1 MKFLHI
7 FDLKF
12 ILVPS
17 GKQPYLVYAKQ
28 DAGEEY
34 YCSNLTSTT
43 DAAMMASTALADA
56 IPALKFSQH
65 RQELSSSTT
74 ATSAATTT
82 SEATKESTTTT
93 GAATTTTSA
102 STATNAP
109 TSSNDENDL
118 QSLYDVDEDVLK
130 ELPEDIRLEIENE
143 RKKLLKN
150 SAKIDDDHT
159 SNKNKINVKK
169 ELAIKEEDFSRA
181 AQPCSK
187 FFFIIFFKIC
197 TIRFTNFAE
206 IIFNNFNFTEK

>member
-28 DAGEEY
+28 DEGEEY
-34 YCSNLTSTT
+34 YSSNLTSTT
-43 DAAMMASTALADA
+43 DAAMMANTALADA

-65 RQELSSSTT
+65 RQELI
-74 ATSAATTT
+74 AT
-82 SEATKESTTTT
+82 
-93 GAATTTTSA
+93 A

-109 TSSNDENDL
+109 TSSNDENGL

-187 FFFIIFFKIC
+187 FFFLLFSLKYALSVSRILLKSFLTILISRKNSSTWSIIGGGV
-197 TIRFTNFAE
+197 E
-206 IIFNNFNFTEK
+206 

>member
-28 DAGEEY
+28 DEGEEY
-34 YCSNLTSTT
+34 YYSNLTSTT
-43 DAAMMASTALADA
+43 DAAMIANTALADA

-102 STATNAP
+102 STATNVP

-143 RKKLLKN
+143 RKKLKIKPQNKN
-150 SAKIDDDHT
+150 SAAANSRKNSSTTNIAHSNRNNQKEMNIVRQEDLSFSQID
-159 SNKNKINVKK
+159 
-169 ELAIKEEDFSRA
+169 EL
-181 AQPCSK
+181 
-187 FFFIIFFKIC
+187 
-197 TIRFTNFAE
+197 
-206 IIFNNFNFTEK
+206 

>member
-1 MKFLHI
+1 MKSLHI

-28 DAGEEY
+28 DEGEEY
-34 YCSNLTSTT
+34 YYSNLTSTT
-43 DAAMMASTALADA
+43 DAAMMANTALADA

-74 ATSAATTT
+74 ATS
-82 SEATKESTTTT
+82 EATKESTTTT

-102 STATNAP
+102 STATNA
-109 TSSNDENDL
+109 
-118 QSLYDVDEDVLK
+118 QSLYDIDEEVLK

>member
-1 MKFLHI
+1 MTSNFS
-7 FDLKF
+7 
-12 ILVPS
+12 PS

-28 DAGEEY
+28 DEGEEY

-43 DAAMMASTALADA
+43 DAAMMANTALADA

-65 RQELSSSTT
+65 RQELI
-74 ATSAATTT
+74 AT
-82 SEATKESTTTT
+82 
-93 GAATTTTSA
+93 A

-109 TSSNDENDL
+109 TSSNDGNDL
-118 QSLYDVDEDVLK
+118 QSLYDSDEDVLK

-150 SAKIDDDHT
+150 SAKINDDHT
-159 SNKNKINVKK
+159 ISNKNKVNVKK

-187 FFFIIFFKIC
+187 FFFYYFL
-197 TIRFTNFAE
+197 
-206 IIFNNFNFTEK
+206 

>member
-28 DAGEEY
+28 DEGEEY

-65 RQELSSSTT
+65 RKELSSSTT

-197 TIRFTNFAE
+197 TIRFTNFVE

>member
-28 DAGEEY
+28 DEGEEY

-43 DAAMMASTALADA
+43 DDAAMMANTALADA

-65 RQELSSSTT
+65 SEELSSSTT
-74 ATSAATTT
+74 ATSAA
-82 SEATKESTTTT
+82 
-93 GAATTTTSA
+93 TTSA

-109 TSSNDENDL
+109 TSSNDGNGL
-118 QSLYDVDEDVLK
+118 QSLYDIDEDVLK

-187 FFFIIFFKIC
+187 FFFYYFL
-197 TIRFTNFAE
+197 
-206 IIFNNFNFTEK
+206 

>member
-28 DAGEEY
+28 DEGEEY
-34 YCSNLTSTT
+34 YYSNLTSTT
-43 DAAMMASTALADA
+43 DAAMMANTALADA

-74 ATSAATTT
+74 ATS
-82 SEATKESTTTT
+82 EATKESTTTT

-102 STATNAP
+102 STATNA
-109 TSSNDENDL
+109 
-118 QSLYDVDEDVLK
+118 QSLYDIDEEVLK

>member
-28 DAGEEY
+28 DEGEEY

-43 DAAMMASTALADA
+43 DAAMMANTALADA

-65 RQELSSSTT
+65 RQELI
-74 ATSAATTT
+74 AT
-82 SEATKESTTTT
+82 
-93 GAATTTTSA
+93 A

-197 TIRFTNFAE
+197 TIRFTNFVE

>member
-43 DAAMMASTALADA
+43 DAAMMANTALADA

-74 ATSAATTT
+74 ATS
-82 SEATKESTTTT
+82 EATKESTTTT
-93 GAATTTTSA
+93 GAANTTTSA
-102 STATNAP
+102 STATNVP

-118 QSLYDVDEDVLK
+118 QSLYDIDEEVLK

-187 FFFIIFFKIC
+187 FFLFFSFFKIC
-197 TIRFTNFAE
+197 TIRFTNVAE

>member
-28 DAGEEY
+28 DEGEEY
-34 YCSNLTSTT
+34 YYSNLTSTT
-43 DAAMMASTALADA
+43 DAAMMANTALADA

-109 TSSNDENDL
+109 TLSNDANGL
-118 QSLYDVDEDVLK
+118 QSLYDIDKEVLK

-187 FFFIIFFKIC
+187 FFFYYFL
-197 TIRFTNFAE
+197 
-206 IIFNNFNFTEK
+206 

>member
-1 MKFLHI
+1 MTSSLSFS
-7 FDLKF
+7 
-12 ILVPS
+12 PS

-28 DAGEEY
+28 DEGEEY

-43 DAAMMASTALADA
+43 DAAMMANTALADA

-74 ATSAATTT
+74 ATSTATTT
-82 SEATKESTTTT
+82 SE
-93 GAATTTTSA
+93 ATTTTSA

-187 FFFIIFFKIC
+187 FFFIIFLKIC
-197 TIRFTNFAE
+197 TIRFTNFVE